1 MNKRVLLDNE
11 VWLKI
16 FHTVK
21 GNSYNMLLFSYNTI
35 FKNEVTIRVTDEEII
50 IKRANIDSAVS
61 KKASQV
67 NKNPNYF
74 QIGVTVN
81 KIIPKGIYYIS
92 YDNGD
97 ELVINIERT
106 KEEYIKQL
114 SNGQELYNKS

>member
-1 MNKRVLLDNE
+1 MNKRVLLDDE

-50 IKRANIDSAVS
+50 IKRANIDSTVS

-81 KIIPKGIYYIS
+81 KIIPKGIYAIFF
-92 YDNGD
+92 DNGD
-97 ELVINIERT
+97 EIVVNIERT
-106 KEEYIKQL
+106 KEEHLKQL
-114 SNGQELYNKS
+114 NNEK